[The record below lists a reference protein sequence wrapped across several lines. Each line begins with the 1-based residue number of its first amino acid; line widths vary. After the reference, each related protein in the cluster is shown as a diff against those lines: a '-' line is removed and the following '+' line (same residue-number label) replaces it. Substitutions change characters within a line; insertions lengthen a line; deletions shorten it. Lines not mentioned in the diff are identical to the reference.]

1 MTDREKKV
9 EAQQREQP
17 DPYEGNHPIPRF
29 ILVIIALVFSWGI
42 YYIASSNLSDPP
54 ELGDS
59 RTIADLT
66 AQTGAKSGVVD
77 GAQIYAAQCVACHQ
91 ASGAGLPGVF
101 PPLAASEWVIG
112 KESVVTQI
120 LLHGI
125 SGSLTVKGVAYNGQM
140 PAFQDK
146 LSDAEIGAVLT
157 HVRSNFGNTA
167 GKIDAGLVKTERE
180 ASKDRKQPWNGDDDL
195 NKLK

>member
-1 MTDREKKV
+1 MTDREKKI

-17 DPYEGNHPIPRF
+17 DPHEGNHPIPRF
-29 ILVIIALVFSWGI
+29 ILVVIALVFSFGI
-42 YYIASSNLSDPP
+42 YYIATSNLSDPP

-66 AQTGAKSGVVD
+66 AQAGAANGVVD

-101 PPLAASEWVIG
+101 PPLAGSEWVNG
-112 KESVVTQI
+112 KETVLAQI
-120 LLHGI
+120 LLQGI
-125 SGSLTVKGVAYNGQM
+125 SGSLTVKGAVYNGQM

-146 LSDAEIGAVLT
+146 LSDAEIAAVLT

-167 GKIDAGLVKTERE
+167 DKVDAVLVKAERE
-180 ASKDRKQPWNGDDDL
+180 ASKDRKQPWNGDDEL
-195 NKLK
+195 GKLK

>member
-1 MTDREKKV
+1 MTDREKKI

-29 ILVIIALVFSWGI
+29 ILVIIALVFSFGI
-42 YYIASSNLSDPP
+42 YYIATSNLSDAP
-54 ELGDS
+54 ELGDH
-59 RTIADLT
+59 RTMADLT

-91 ASGAGLPGVF
+91 ANGGGIPGVF
-101 PPLAASEWVIG
+101 PPLAGSEWVAG
-112 KESVVTQI
+112 KEAVLAQI

-125 SGSLTVKGVAYNGQM
+125 SGSLTVKGTVYNGQM
-140 PAFQDK
+140 PVFQDK

-157 HVRSNFGNTA
+157 HVRSHFGNTA
-167 GKIDAGLVKTERE
+167 GKIDAALVKTERE
-180 ASKDRKQPWNGDDDL
+180 ANKDRKLPWNGDDDL

>member
-1 MTDREKKV
+1 MTDGEKKI

-17 DPYEGNHPIPRF
+17 DPHEGNHPIPRF
-29 ILVIIALVFSWGI
+29 ILVVIALVFSFGI
-42 YYIASSNLSDPP
+42 YYIATSNLSDPP

-66 AQTGAKSGVVD
+66 AQAGAANGVVD

-101 PPLAASEWVIG
+101 PPLAGSEWVNG
-112 KESVVTQI
+112 KETVLAQI
-120 LLHGI
+120 LLQGI
-125 SGSLTVKGVAYNGQM
+125 SGSLTVKGAVYNGQM

-146 LSDAEIGAVLT
+146 LSDAEIAAVLT

-167 GKIDAGLVKTERE
+167 DKVDAVLVKAERE
-180 ASKDRKQPWNGDDDL
+180 ASKDRKQPWNGDDEL
-195 NKLK
+195 GKLK

>member
-17 DPYEGNHPIPRF
+17 DPYEGNHPVPWF
-29 ILVIIALVFSWGI
+29 IIVIIGLVFSWGI

-59 RTIADLT
+59 RTIAALT
-66 AQTGAKSGVVD
+66 AQTGAANGVVD

-101 PPLAASEWVIG
+101 PPLAASEWVTG
-112 KESVVTQI
+112 KESVAAQI
-120 LLHGI
+120 LLHGV
-125 SGSLTVKGVAYNGQM
+125 SGSLTVKGAVYNGQM

-146 LSDAEIGAVLT
+146 LNDAEIAAVLT
-157 HVRSNFGNTA
+157 HIRSNFGNTA
-167 GKIDAGLVKTERE
+167 GKVDAALVKAERE
-180 ASKDRKQPWNGDDDL
+180 ASKDRTQPWSGDEEL
-195 NKLK
+195 SKLQ